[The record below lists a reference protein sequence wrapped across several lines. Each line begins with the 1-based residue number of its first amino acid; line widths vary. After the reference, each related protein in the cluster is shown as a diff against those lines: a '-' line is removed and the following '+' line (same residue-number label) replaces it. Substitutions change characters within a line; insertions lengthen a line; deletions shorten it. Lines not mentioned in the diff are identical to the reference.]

1 MSHIEIHIDELVLY
15 GFAPADR
22 WRIGQAIEHAL
33 TRLFAEQGLPPA
45 LSMGGELARID
56 GGAFHVHDWYC
67 SGRAWGAGGSGRVWR
82 LAPMSLL

>member
-45 LSMGGELARID
+45 LAMGGELARID
-56 GGAFHVHDWYC
+56 GGAFHVTT
-67 SGRAWGAGGSGRVWR
+67 GTAAEGLGAQVAQAVYGGLRQ
-82 LAPMSLL
+82 

>member
-33 TRLFAEQGLPPA
+33 TRLFAEQGLPPT
-45 LSMGGELARID
+45 LSIGGELARID
-56 GGAFHVHDWYC
+56 GGAFHVAA
-67 SGRAWGAGGSGRVWR
+67 GTAAEGLGAQVAQAVYGGLRQ
-82 LAPMSLL
+82 

>member
-56 GGAFHVHDWYC
+56 GGAFHVTT
-67 SGRAWGAGGSGRVWR
+67 GTAAEGLGAQVAQAVYGGLRQ
-82 LAPMSLL
+82 